1 LVLVVFGLEKLHSYD
16 AGAMNAVG
24 ELGPEEPGVDRAFS
38 KSARRQ
44 DSEQ

>member
-1 LVLVVFGLEKLHSYD
+1 MLLVEAGLENVQAYD
-16 AGAMNAVG
+16 GPFSAG
-24 ELGPEEPGVDRAFS
+24 ELGPELGVDDVLS

>member
-1 LVLVVFGLEKLHSYD
+1 MLVVIGLENVQSY
-16 AGAMNAVG
+16 AGPFNVG
-24 ELGPEEPGVDRAFS
+24 ELGPELGVEDVFS

>member
-1 LVLVVFGLEKLHSYD
+1 VGLEKDQSYEGPLK
-16 AGAMNAVG
+16 AG
-24 ELGPEEPGVDRAFS
+24 ELEPELGVEEVVS